1 MTDYGPIKER
11 QQRKID
17 ACRAKVART
26 WQAWND
32 AMEELLQERIALN
45 DILRRETAEQI
56 QSAKNA

>member
-1 MTDYGPIKER
+1 MTDYETMKAR
-11 QQRKID
+11 QQDKID

-32 AMEELLQERIALN
+32 AQEALQQERIVFN

-56 QSAKNA
+56 QKQKG